1 MGEAAKGLPA
11 PFGATL
17 GLVTLAPRLVPAFHW
32 QHQDLD
38 SIADSG
44 FNWYVDLSLLLL
56 WS

>member
-44 FNWYVDLSLLLL
+44 FNWYVDLSLLL